1 MFLSVDR
8 CAHMLTR
15 SYVSVHRLQEGN
27 IFVFLLLTVLR
38 LCPQVLGPMIAG
50 PSAAKM
56 GLPWTS

>member
-8 CAHMLTR
+8 CAHILTW

-27 IFVFLLLTVLR
+27 IFVFLLLTV
-38 LCPQVLGPMIAG
+38 PPGFVLKFGPRDMG